1 MNNISYK
8 KYMKYKKLLRKIK
21 IKINKFKL
29 NILLSNSK

>member
-29 NILLSNSK
+29 IN